1 MSIEDKLL
9 GAAAGG
15 GGITPSDNF
24 TTVTWTGD
32 AVDDRAITAGF
43 QPDMVW
49 FKTTNQSNDH
59 NLSDSTRGAT
69 YQVRPNSTNTEGNA
83 TDLIKSFTSTGF
95 TLGTGGDANAS
106 GNTYVA
112 WCFKANGGTTASNG
126 DGSITSTVQAN
137 ANAGFSIVKYTGTGA
152 DITVGH
158 GVGAT
163 LDLLIIKGLGTTNDW
178 AVLHTD
184 GTDNN
189 FLQLNS
195 SAAESGDGSVFGSTF
210 ARPTATVFTV
220 GNTGESGTSGQDYIA
235 YCFASISGFSK
246 FGSYTGNGSDFGPIV
261 ETGFEVGYLMV
272 KRTDSAGSWFIFD
285 NARNTTNPRDKYL
298 LANGSNVE
306 ATDLNGVDFLSNG
319 FQMLDDYADQNADGG
334 TFIYMAFATDPDTE
348 QPTLADSF
356 NINTYAG
363 SGVERSFTG
372 TGFSPG
378 MVWWKSLDIGNHN
391 IGDVV
396 QAAGNFIRPNSTIA
410 QYAATDQILSYDSD
424 GYTIGTGNDG
434 NQTGRDWIS
443 WIWKSNDDVP
453 TGLGGPQRAVY
464 KFEDNVTDVT
474 GNFAA
479 TANSIT
485 YAAGKFN
492 QAAVF
497 NGSTGDIDLH
507 GDIELTTMAVSLWVY
522 LDNNAPT
529 SEVIIEFDNGYGLN
543 FPSAASGKLAAQ
555 WGNSNANHTLSN
567 AALSDSQWYNV
578 VANFRSGATDL
589 YIDGV
594 KQTTGGT
601 AADYLTADENTIG
614 SRRTGEFLDGMVDQV
629 RIFPYNIG
637 QTQVTELYN
646 ETTADN
652 DDVSYG
658 SKLMATASVNANA
671 GFSIVQFMT
680 PASPGANTRIPH
692 GLSAVPEMIIL
703 KRTDGV
709 EDWYVY
715 HTSMGT
721 GQFMRLN
728 TTAIEGT
735 ATNLFNT
742 VNATVFNPSWTG
754 TGNQEAIAY
763 CFHAVTGYSK
773 FGTYTGTGATG
784 NVVTVGF
791 QPDYVMVKSTDE
803 AEPWFILD
811 SARDPSN
818 PRDNRLMADSD
829 AAESDGSVHT
839 MDFNATDF
847 TLDGTV
853 GNGTNGSGKTYIYMA
868 FKENPVQYP
877 ISSGEMGFL
886 TIAGGAS
893 GANSGAGGGAGGLRT
908 TYGTTSGGGASAETN
923 LTLAAGTYTITVG
936 AGGVSRGGGS
946 SVPAYGGQGIS
957 GSVST
962 ITGTASV
969 STVGGGGGGSNS
981 SADAP
986 PISSAGVDGG
996 SGGGMGP
1003 IHAGGETPG
1012 SGTANEGF
1020 AGGSS
1025 FYGSPWTSGGGGGAG
1040 SVGADRVGGQAGDG
1054 GAGLTISITG
1064 GSRGYAGGGG
1074 GSAGTAT
1081 LFGRGTAGGGNGAP
1095 TSSTT
1100 GFDGTANTGGGGGG
1114 GGDTQAAGSGGSGI
1128 VVLRLLT
1135 ADYSGST
1142 TGSPTIT
1149 TDGDE
1154 TILKYTGSGTYVHS

>member
-9 GAAAGG
+9 GAPAGG
-15 GGITPSDNF
+15 GGITPSENF
-24 TTVTWTGD
+24 NTVLYTGNGGTN
-32 AVDDRAITAGF
+32 AITGVGF
-43 QPDMVW
+43 KPDIVYI
-49 FKTTNQSNDH
+49 KSRSNTESPKINNSSIGSTYYLYTNQAQTEQNMATSITSYD
-59 NLSDSTRGAT
+59 SD
-69 YQVRPNSTNTEGNA
+69 
-83 TDLIKSFTSTGF
+83 GF
-95 TLGTGGDANAS
+95 TLGSEGNSNGS
-106 GNTYVA
+106 GYTFVA
-112 WCFKANGGTTASNG
+112 WCWKLNGGTTASNG
-126 DGSITSTVQAN
+126 DGNITSTVQVN
-137 ANAGFSIVKYTGTGA
+137 DDAGMSVVQYAGTGSSVQ
-152 DITVGH
+152 VGH
-158 GVGAT
+158 GLSAAPTMVWLKNRTDAVNWYVWTTATGSLIRFEGLNTTSAAVTSGLSTTVGAST
-163 LDLLIIKGLGTTNDW
+163 IDFTNTAD
-178 AVLHTD
+178 
-184 GTDNN
+184 
-189 FLQLNS
+189 F
-195 SAAESGDGSVFGSTF
+195 SG
-210 ARPTATVFTV
+210 
-220 GNTGESGTSGQDYIA
+220 SGKDYIM
-235 YCFASISGFSK
+235 YCFRDIDAYSK

-261 ETGFEVGYLMV
+261 ETGFEVGYVMV
-272 KRTDSAGSWFIFD
+272 KRTDTTGSGWAVLD
-285 NARNTTNPRDKYL
+285 NKRNPTNRRNLVLWLNSDE
-298 LANGSNVE
+298 VE
-306 ATDLNGVDFLSNG
+306 YTASGGGGIDFLSNG
-319 FQMLDDYADQNADGG
+319 FQVNSTETYLNASGG
-334 TFIYMAFATDPDTE
+334 TYIYMAFATDPDTE
-348 QPTLADSF
+348 QPTLANSF
-356 NINTYAG
+356 GINTYAG

-372 TGFSPG
+372 IGFGAG
-378 MVWWKSLDIGNHN
+378 MVWWKSLDLGNHN
-391 IGDVV
+391 IGDTIRG
-396 QAAGNFIRPNSTIA
+396 QNFIRPNDTIA
-410 QYAATDQILSYDSD
+410 QYAATDQILSYDLD

-443 WIWKSNDDVP
+443 WIWKANDDVP
-453 TGLGGPQRAVY
+453 TILGGPAFAVY
-464 KFEDNVTDVT
+464 KFEDNANDVT
-474 GNFAA
+474 GSFNG

-492 QAAVF
+492 KAAVF
-497 NGSTGDIDLH
+497 NGTTGDIDLPST
-507 GDIELTTMAVSLWVY
+507 IESTTMSVSLWVY

-529 SEVIIEFDNGYGLN
+529 NEVLIDFDNGYALN
-543 FPSAASGKLAAQ
+543 FPAAASGKLAAQ
-555 WGNSNANHTLSN
+555 WANSNANHTLSN
-567 AALSDSQWYNV
+567 AALSDSQWYHV

-601 AADYLTADENTIG
+601 AADYLTASTNTIG
-614 SRRTGEFLDGMVDQV
+614 SRRTGEFLDGMVDQT
-629 RIFPYNIG
+629 RMFQYALT

-652 DDVSYG
+652 DNVSYG
-658 SKLMATASVNANA
+658 AKPNTIVSVNANA
-671 GFSIVQFMT
+671 GFSIVEFTT
-680 PASPGANTRIPH
+680 PVSPGANTRVPH

-728 TTAIEGT
+728 TSAIEGT

-742 VNATVFNPSWTG
+742 VNATVFNPTFTG
-754 TGNQEAIAY
+754 TGNMECIAY
-763 CFHAVTGYSK
+763 CFHSVTGYSK
-773 FGTYTGTGATG
+773 FGGYTGTGATHAITG
-784 NVVTVGF
+784 VGF
-791 QPDYVMVKSTDE
+791 QPDWIIGKERDGVDSWEMV
-803 AEPWFILD
+803 D
-811 SARDPSN
+811 SVRGIDKMLYA
-818 PRDNRLMADSD
+818 
-829 AAESDGSVHT
+829 
-839 MDFNATDF
+839 
-847 TLDGTV
+847 
-853 GNGTNGSGKTYIYMA
+853 NGTNAEVTNTNFTSFDSDGFTLSSASSINQSGQTYIYMA

-946 SVPAYGGQGIS
+946 SAPAYGGQGIS

-1025 FYGSPWTSGGGGGAG
+1025 FYGSPWSSGGGGGAG